1 MHAAL
6 VDSYSTAS
14 ESRLFSKD
22 WLRLIEII
30 PVRYESANGLVL
42 TGDAMKLARCFR
54 DYVQAE
60 TNDIHRIIQ
69 RSVGSIEVKDNLYF
83 IWLIILFTRL

>member
-1 MHAAL
+1 M
-6 VDSYSTAS
+6 
-14 ESRLFSKD
+14 
-22 WLRLIEII
+22 IEII

-42 TGDAMKLARCFR
+42 TGDAMKLAHCFR

-69 RSVGSIEVKDNLYF
+69 RSVGSIEVRD
-83 IWLIILFTRL
+83 IIFHLAYDIIHLALKA